1 MPGGINSCLRHIEP
15 QIIPVK
21 AVGAYFDDIDGKRYI
36 DYHGAFG
43 PPILGHADP
52 TVADRVTELL
62 ADYDIM
68 GVGVSILEIQLARK
82 LVEHVPSIEKVLLC
96 NSGSEATYHALR
108 LCRAVTGRKKVLKF
122 QGCYHGFHDS
132 IALNVIS
139 PASKIGCIDPLST
152 GSLSE
157 VLQNTIVCGFND
169 LDQVEDAAKKHSGE
183 IAAIILEP
191 IQHNIGCVLP
201 QGNFLRGLREL
212 TLRHDIILIFDE
224 IITGFRH
231 GLGGY
236 QKLCEVTPD
245 LTTLGKAMANGY
257 PIAALGGRT
266 ELMDRFNTRDGGD
279 VFFAGTYNGHPIACA
294 AALSTIES
302 LEDPASYQHLFKLG
316 DEMRHG
322 LHEIMV
328 RYDINPPLVG
338 SDLCFSPISWRGRF
352 IRTLTSSAI
361 TASSLSITVGSWW
374 KRAFL
379 SYQ

>member
-1 MPGGINSCLRHIEP
+1 MPNMPSLQYLTDLHARKVFMPYSFTRQVLAKQDLLSEARAVMPGGINSCLRHIEP

-52 TVADRVTELL
+52 TIADRVTELL

-169 LDQVEDAAKKHSGE
+169 LDQVEDAAKKHSGRSRRSFWN
-183 IAAIILEP
+183 LS
-191 IQHNIGCVLP
+191 
-201 QGNFLRGLREL
+201 
-212 TLRHDIILIFDE
+212 
-224 IITGFRH
+224 
-231 GLGGY
+231 
-236 QKLCEVTPD
+236 
-245 LTTLGKAMANGY
+245 
-257 PIAALGGRT
+257 
-266 ELMDRFNTRDGGD
+266 
-279 VFFAGTYNGHPIACA
+279 
-294 AALSTIES
+294 STIS
-302 LEDPASYQHLFKLG
+302 AASCRKG
-316 DEMRHG
+316 
-322 LHEIMV
+322 
-328 RYDINPPLVG
+328 
-338 SDLCFSPISWRGRF
+338 IS
-352 IRTLTSSAI
+352 
-361 TASSLSITVGSWW
+361 
-374 KRAFL
+374 
-379 SYQ
+379 